1 MYIKYE
7 LKIKNMTESTQIT
20 TGTGT
25 LEGFEHLYDTQEQ
38 TEEQKELNDLINQ
51 YSNFDEL
58 IINNVYTG
66 VIESIGKKYCTV
78 DINGKSSIYV
88 NINNGLESG
97 IIQNFTEGDEI
108 DVMITSIDHSSFT
121 VYGSIYNVVLKTV
134 FSTVEEYVQ
143 DRSILKGYV
152 LDMNHAGYTVKTVI
166 NDTEINLF
174 MPHLLTDVNKLPD
187 AESIIDTEIYFMID
201 TIEKDGNIQYI
212 ASRKKYLKSLIK
224 EKIKNLNKGEVYT
237 GTVTGPTSFGIFL
250 QFEECLTAMIHKSN
264 LSEDAVKMLEANDVK
279 PGMVIEFFVKDIGK
293 NNKIFGTQI
302 DESSLWDNVNVGDK
316 MKGAVSSVKDFGVLV
331 SLDYETKGL
340 IHKSN
345 LPKDVSSYKRG
356 EMLYVQVTNVNK
368 SNRQI
373 TLNLA

>member
-1 MYIKYE
+1 MI
-7 LKIKNMTESTQIT
+7 ESTQIT

-25 LEGFEHLYDTQEQ
+25 LEGFEHLYDKQEQ
-38 TEEQKELNDLINQ
+38 SQEQKELNDLINQ

-88 NINNGLESG
+88 NINNALESG
-97 IIQNFTEGDEI
+97 IIKNFSVGDEI

-134 FSTVEEYVQ
+134 FSTVEEYVH
-143 DRSILKGYV
+143 DRSILNGYV
-152 LDMNHAGYTVKTVI
+152 LDMNHAGYTVKTII
-166 NDTEINLF
+166 NGTEINLF

-187 AESIIDTEIYFMID
+187 AESIIDTEIYFMVD

-237 GTVTGPTSFGIFL
+237 GTVTGPTNFGIFL

-264 LSEDAVKMLEANDVK
+264 LSEDAVKMLEANEVK

-302 DESSLWDNVNVGDK
+302 DESSLWDDVNVGDK